1 MAERRAKT
9 AITVRVQA
17 RGGKF
22 LGNDVGG
29 AEVTLRDER
38 TGVLL
43 ASGLAL
49 GDSGNLQA
57 TYAPRASPLTIVTP
71 GKPSTVQ
78 WLVPDAKTSR
88 FRPQLDLDRPT
99 LVTIEARGPLGGLQ
113 SQQTVRTAQWIVPGE
128 DVDQGPGFVVELPGL
143 VVQALQPATH
153 LALSAIPAEV
163 PLAVNVTMMCGCPI
177 APGKP
182 WLPADFDVRAVIRKV
197 GGATLAEV
205 PLAFQAPGP
214 SLFSGSYRV
223 TKKGYYQA
231 DLHAIQKSTGNS
243 GVASVTFFFEPAT

>member
-1 MAERRAKT
+1 MSQAKT

-29 AEVTLRDER
+29 AEVTLRDAQ

-49 GDSGNLQA
+49 GDSGNLQS
-57 TYAPRASPLTIVTP
+57 TYAPKASLLTIITP
-71 GKPSTVQ
+71 GKPPTVQ
-78 WLVPDAKTSR
+78 WLVPDVQTSS
-88 FRPQLDLDRPT
+88 FRDTLAIDRPT
-99 LVTIEARGPLGGLQ
+99 LVEIEARGPLGGLQ
-113 SQQTVRTAQWIVPGE
+113 SQQTVRTAQWVIPGE

-143 VVQALQPATH
+143 VVQAMQPATH
-153 LALSAIPAEV
+153 LALASIPVEV
-163 PLAVNVTMMCGCPI
+163 PIAVNVTMMCGCPI

-182 WLPADFDVRAVIRKV
+182 WIPGDFDVRAVVRKV
-197 GGATLAEV
+197 GGAMLAEV
-205 PLAFQAPGP
+205 PLAFKTPGP
-214 SLFSGSYRV
+214 SLFSGSYKV

-231 DLHAIQKSTGNS
+231 DIHAIQKSTGNT
-243 GVASVTFFFEPAT
+243 GIASVTFYYEPTT